1 MARWLGWTHPKLPPV
16 DLSPSCRC
24 LSRLPCSECKA
35 WGAHCQRTSILSPYL
50 HSEAVAHKGD
60 QRSPMSG
67 RYTAPSPWGRICFS
81 SEQCLSLH
89 CFPAKKNQGEVL
101 EWLKRH
107 AWKVCKRQKRFA
119 GSNPALR
126 NKGCKSATYAIYTLF
141 YTQKYRWLIR
151 RQAEPLELLDGASR
165 ARLVFSHLPDTSSP
179 FPGYSDVLIS
189 PIHLQCQSHSRRCLK
204 TLEDS

>member
-60 QRSPMSG
+60 QRSQMSG

-119 GSNPALR
+119 GSNPALSAKRLQSDCKMVVREAFKTRVNRCRTWSYNDFSLYAVHRPDGLPLGSNCHQSVKFCYR
-126 NKGCKSATYAIYTLF
+126 NCYTNRGVAISVAVTA
-141 YTQKYRWLIR
+141 K
-151 RQAEPLELLDGASR
+151 
-165 ARLVFSHLPDTSSP
+165 
-179 FPGYSDVLIS
+179 
-189 PIHLQCQSHSRRCLK
+189 
-204 TLEDS
+204 

>member
-119 GSNPALR
+119 GSNPSL
-126 NKGCKSATYAIYTLF
+126 SARGFKVTA
-141 YTQKYRWLIR
+141 QW
-151 RQAEPLELLDGASR
+151 
-165 ARLVFSHLPDTSSP
+165 SSEKP
-179 FPGYSDVLIS
+179 SKQEEIVVGHGLTTIFLCMRSIDLTAYP
-189 PIHLQCQSHSRRCLK
+189 
-204 TLEDS
+204 

>member
-16 DLSPSCRC
+16 DLTPSCRC

-119 GSNPALR
+119 GSNQRASL
-126 NKGCKSATYAIYTLF
+126 SAEKERVQITSDLHPFAISPSGEYHSNQPYYPKKLF
-141 YTQKYRWLIR
+141 Y
-151 RQAEPLELLDGASR
+151 
-165 ARLVFSHLPDTSSP
+165 HSSS
-179 FPGYSDVLIS
+179 FPSN
-189 PIHLQCQSHSRRCLK
+189 
-204 TLEDS
+204 